1 MRDNRTEETIQ
12 IDWTE
17 EIRKNSKQAERRT
30 GYLES
35 AGYEDQAAER
45 ERKAREA
52 WLAMSH
58 EERVRAE
65 SRVKGDRW

>member
-1 MRDNRTEETIQ
+1 MRDNRMEETIQ

-17 EIRKNSKQAERRT
+17 EIRKNSKQAERRA

-35 AGYEDQAAER
+35 AGYEDRAAER

-52 WLAMSH
+52 WMAMSP

-65 SRVKGDRW
+65 ARMKGERW